1 MRQLS
6 IQMRDRTQ
14 ERLTGLSSGV
24 STRSSRPGEIDDGWL
39 VVLIRYLNLSLRITT
54 TVSSGVVLMR
64 ILDKD

>member
-1 MRQLS
+1 
-6 IQMRDRTQ
+6 
-14 ERLTGLSSGV
+14 LSSGV
-24 STRSSRPGEIDDGWL
+24 STRSSRPGEIDDGRL